1 MPEVEEIQFTAT
13 TVEGENGNRANT
25 EEDMF
30 DEYLKIHHVPVW
42 EGTFRKYRQEIL
54 TATPRPIQGAHTR
67 LYRMMSKD
75 VYLDD
80 KEKQH
85 YPFFEKDLFGIE
97 KALAQV
103 VEYFKAAAVGSDVG
117 RRILLLYGPP
127 SSGKSQL
134 VILLKRGLEQF
145 TETPQGAVYAIAEC
159 PQHEDPLNL
168 IPHALRK
175 QFQEQTG
182 FFVEGELC
190 PLCTLN
196 LREKY
201 KGDFNLV
208 PVKRM
213 VFSEKERCGVGTFVP
228 SDPKSQDIA
237 ELVGSIDLS
246 TIGEFGSESDPRAYR
261 FDGELNVANRGLMEF
276 IEMLKADERFLY
288 VLLTLAQEKN
298 IKTGRFPLIYADEC
312 VISHTNETEFKDF
325 MADKKSE
332 ALHDRMITVRVAY
345 NLKVSQEVRIYE
357 KLLTQVIITL
367 QQDSTL
373 HVAPHTRKVASIFA
387 ILSRLIPPT
396 IAGLTLIKKMK
407 LYDGE
412 DVEGFRQKDLKQI
425 EEAAGMD
432 EGMGGI
438 SPRFAINR
446 ISAALTKPNKR
457 CVNPID
463 TLTAL
468 RDGIDNESK
477 FDPAHRKQYHDLI
490 AEARREYDEIA
501 RNDVQKAFF
510 VSFEKEALTLVDNY
524 LDNVEAFLDHTKLID
539 PITGEEVPP
548 DEKLMRAI
556 ENMVKVPE
564 HGKEAFRNEIFR
576 KVAMAHRRG
585 EKFDYTTHEKLKE
598 AIEKQLFEERR
609 DTIKLTISSRSPD
622 TEQLKKLNEV
632 VATLVAREGYCD
644 ECANELLK
652 YVSSL
657 LAREK

>member
-1 MPEVEEIQFTAT
+1 VPTLQEMIDEHQSTHRVPPWTGTFQ
-13 TVEGENGNRANT
+13 
-25 EEDMF
+25 
-30 DEYLKIHHVPVW
+30 EYLLLVLASPSLA
-42 EGTFRKYRQEIL
+42 R
-54 TATPRPIQGAHTR
+54 GAHSR
-67 LYRMMSKD
+67 LYQMIRSKGVEVD
-75 VYLDD
+75 AEG
-80 KEKQH
+80 KEH
-85 YPFFEKDLFGIE
+85 YAFFDNDLFGIDDPI
-97 KALAQV
+97 ARV

-117 RRILLLYGPP
+117 KRILLLYGPP

-134 VILLKRGLEQF
+134 VILMKRGLEEF
-145 TETPQGAVYAIAEC
+145 TTTPEGAVYAIADC

-175 QFQEQTG
+175 QFQEQG
-182 FFVEGELC
+182 IFIDGELC

-196 LREKY
+196 LREKHQ
-201 KGDFNLV
+201 GDINKV

-312 VISHTNETEFKDF
+312 VIAHTNEVEFNEF
-325 MADKKSE
+325 MANKKSE
-332 ALHDRMITVRVAY
+332 ALHDRMIMVRIPY
-345 NLKVSQEVRIYE
+345 NLKVSQEERIYG
-357 KLLTQVIITL
+357 KLLKLTQANL
-367 QQDSTL
+367 QSL
-373 HVAPHTRKVASIFA
+373 HVAPHTFKMASIFA
-387 ILSRLIPPT
+387 ILTRLTVPT
-396 IAGLTLIKKMK
+396 LAGLTLMKKLK

-412 DVEGFRQKDLKQI
+412 DVEGFRVKDVKSI
-425 EEAAGMD
+425 KEGAGPREGMD
-432 EGMGGI
+432 GA
-438 SPRFAINR
+438 SPRFIINR
-446 ISAALTKPNKR
+446 MSTALIKPDTK

-463 TLTAL
+463 TLRAIQ
-468 RDGIDNESK
+468 DGIDMETK
-477 FDPAHRKQYHDLI
+477 FVAKEKETYKGLI

-510 VSFEKEALTLVDNY
+510 VSFEKEALTLLDNY
-524 LDNVEAFLDHTKLID
+524 LDNVEAHLDKTKLLD
-539 PITGEEVPP
+539 PVTGEEVPP
-548 DEKLMRAI
+548 NEKLMRSI
-556 ENMVKVPE
+556 EEKVQVPD
-564 HGKEAFRNEIFR
+564 HGKESFRNEIFR
-576 KVAMAHRRG
+576 KVAMANRRG
-585 EKFDYTTHEKLKE
+585 EKFDYTTHDKLKA
-598 AIEKQLFEERR
+598 AIENQLFEERR
-609 DTIKLTISSRSPD
+609 DTIKLTITSRSPD
-622 TEQLKKLNEV
+622 PEHLRKLNEV
-632 VATLVAREGYCD
+632 VDTLVTREGYCT